1 MRRDLFAAAAII
13 AVAERALA
21 APGAHNGPETEA
33 HRLSARNIVDD
44 IADDYDFVIVGGG
57 LAGLVLGARL
67 SEDAN
72 HTVLVLEAGGN
83 GDEFRDRI
91 DIPGDAYY
99 DSLWPTELNW
109 DFYTVPQTGANNTSC
124 EWPRG
129 KVLGGSSAIN
139 GLYMNRPGEH
149 ELNAWQDL
157 VSDLDGADNWTWD
170 SFYAAMK
177 KSETFTPPVD
187 GVVQEA
193 AITWDASSHGSKGPI
208 HQSYPGYTFPY
219 VGKWSTA
226 AQAAGV
232 PLTNDPYGGQNWGAY
247 VATSAINPTNWTRSY
262 SRSGYLDPLPPRAN
276 YAVLANAHVTR
287 ILFNSSSPAGNLTAK
302 GVEYT
307 RDGGATKLTV
317 GVKKEVIL
325 AGGTIGSPT
334 VLLYSGIGPKDV
346 LSAAGVP
353 IVAELP
359 GVGQHLQDHVSVTVQ
374 WTTDNPTAGS
384 LFADNGTETTDP
396 VFLSY
401 VNDAVAYVNASVLF
415 GNKASDLKTSILSQ
429 FDQFA
434 TSASSDTGV
443 VAGYKAIYDT
453 TANDIFNGPTG
464 LVELL
469 IGNNVDGAIRI
480 GAALQHPFSHGSIT
494 INSSNPLDYP
504 VIDPKYLTHPADVQ
518 ILREGIK
525 LARRI
530 GETEPLSSELKSEDY
545 PGSDVQT
552 DEEWEDWMRG
562 GVFTEFHP
570 SSTCSM
576 LPLDQGGVVDA
587 NLRVYG
593 LANVRV
599 ADASVPPIAFS
610 AHLMASTY
618 GLAEQASSLIRAYH
632 NKKAPVVTH
641 ASSKN
646 STDGSKNSKATAT
659 TSISA
664 STSTSAPSSTSTSTS
679 SASSL
684 NHQPWSFF
692 IVVAALMVSTLVSS
706 I

>member
-1 MRRDLFAAAAII
+1 MRRDLFLAAAVV

-21 APGAHNGPETEA
+21 IPTQNWAETEPQ
-33 HRLSARNIVDD
+33 RLSARNIVDQVD
-44 IADDYDFVIVGGG
+44 EAYDFVIVGGG

-67 SEDAN
+67 SEDSN

-83 GDEFRDRI
+83 GDEYRDQI
-91 DIPGDAYY
+91 DVPGNAYY
-99 DSLWPTELNW
+99 KSLWPTDLNW
-109 DFYTVPQTGANNTSC
+109 DFYTVPQEGANNTSC

-139 GLYMNRPGEH
+139 GLYMNRPGQI

-157 VSDLDGADNWTWD
+157 IGDMDGADNWSWA

-177 KSETFTPPVD
+177 KSETFTAPVSD
-187 GVVQEA
+187 VVQEA
-193 AITWDASSHGSKGPI
+193 AITWEASSHGTNGPI

-219 VGKWSTA
+219 VGEWSTA
-226 AQAAGV
+226 VQTVGV
-232 PLTNDPYGGQNWGAY
+232 EVTHDAYGGKNWGAY

-276 YAVLANAHVTR
+276 YDVLANAQVTR
-287 ILFNSSSPAGNLTAK
+287 IIFNSSSPTGNLTAS

-325 AGGTIGSPT
+325 AAGTVGSPT
-334 VLLYSGIGPKDV
+334 VLMHSGVGPKDV
-346 LSAAGVP
+346 LTAAGVE
-353 IVAELP
+353 VLSELP
-359 GVGQHLQDHVSVTVQ
+359 GVGQHLQDHVSVSLQ
-374 WTTDNPTAGS
+374 WSTDNPTAGS
-384 LFADNGTETTDP
+384 MYADNDTVTTTAAY
-396 VFLSY
+396 LSY
-401 VNDAVAYVNASVLF
+401 VNSAVAYVNSSVLF
-415 GNKASDLKTSILSQ
+415 GNSVSSLKSNILSQ
-429 FDQFA
+429 FSQFA
-434 TSASSDTGV
+434 TKASSDENV
-443 VAGYKAIYDT
+443 VSGYKAIYDT

-469 IGNNVDGAIRI
+469 VGNNVDGAIRI

-504 VIDPKYLTHPADVQ
+504 VIDPRYLTHPADVQ

-530 GETEPLSSELKSEDY
+530 GEAQPLASEMKEEVY
-545 PGSDVQT
+545 PGSAVQT
-552 DEEWEDWMRG
+552 DEEWEEWMRS

-610 AHLMASTY
+610 AHLMGSTY
-618 GLAEQASSLIRAYH
+618 GLAEQASTLIRAYH
-632 NKKAPVVTH
+632 NKKIPVIAHT
-641 ASSKN
+641 SSNN
-646 STDGSKNSKATAT
+646 STDSSHNKAASTTTAVSVSTATSSSSATAT
-659 TSISA
+659 NG
-664 STSTSAPSSTSTSTS
+664 
-679 SASSL
+679 ASSL
-684 NHQPWSFF
+684 DSRSWSF
-692 IVVAALMVSTLVSS
+692 ITTVAAFMVSTFVFSM
-706 I
+706 